1 MTDSN
6 FSAGRDV
13 AIVGF
18 AQTKHVRSED
28 TLSEVELIQPVIAE
42 AMNQVGLDHHGFD
55 FYCSGSSDYLAGQAF
70 SFVMTLDAIGAW
82 PPVAE
87 SHVEMDGAWALYEAY
102 LKIRSGHADTALVYG
117 YGKSSP
123 GDLPRVLS
131 RMCEP
136 YYTAPLWPTSVELAA
151 LQARA
156 CIEAGVTSEAEM
168 AEVAVRD
175 RRSAQD
181 NPNAQLAWDRS
192 AADVLAGDYL
202 ANPLRRDDCAPITDG
217 GAAIVLA
224 SPERAAELCER
235 PAWITGLD
243 HRIDAHSLSVRDLTR
258 APSAR
263 LAAEGAGVGDGP
275 IDVAELHTCF
285 THHEAILRNE
295 MGLADDV
302 VINPSG
308 GPLAANPM
316 MAAGMI
322 RIGEVANRIF
332 DGTANRGVAHATGG
346 HLMQHNLVA
355 VLDAER
361 SRASDQP
368 STSDEPEGG
377 R

>member
-1 MTDSN
+1 VTDSN

-28 TLSEVELIQPVIAE
+28 TLSEAELIQPVIAE

-136 YYTAPLWPTSVELAA
+136 YYAAPLWPTSVELAA

-168 AEVAVRD
+168 AEVAARD

-224 SPERAAELCER
+224 SPERAAELCAR

-355 VLDAER
+355 VLDA
-361 SRASDQP
+361 AQP
-368 STSDEPEGG
+368 SASGQASSSDEPEGS

>member
-1 MTDSN
+1 MTTSN

-18 AQTKHVRSED
+18 AQTKHVRSAD

-156 CIEAGVTSEAEM
+156 CIEAGLTSEAEM
-168 AEVAVRD
+168 AKVA
-175 RRSAQD
+175 A
-181 NPNAQLAWDRS
+181 
-192 AADVLAGDYL
+192 
-202 ANPLRRDDCAPITDG
+202 
-217 GAAIVLA
+217 
-224 SPERAAELCER
+224 
-235 PAWITGLD
+235 
-243 HRIDAHSLSVRDLTR
+243 
-258 APSAR
+258 
-263 LAAEGAGVGDGP
+263 
-275 IDVAELHTCF
+275 
-285 THHEAILRNE
+285 
-295 MGLADDV
+295 
-302 VINPSG
+302 
-308 GPLAANPM
+308 
-316 MAAGMI
+316 
-322 RIGEVANRIF
+322 
-332 DGTANRGVAHATGG
+332 
-346 HLMQHNLVA
+346 
-355 VLDAER
+355 R
-361 SRASDQP
+361 SRKI
-368 STSDEPEGG
+368 T
-377 R
+377 RKI

>member
-1 MTDSN
+1 MTTSN

-136 YYTAPLWPTSVELAA
+136 YYIAPLWPTSVELAA

-156 CIEAGVTSEAEM
+156 CIEAGVTTEAEM
-168 AEVAVRD
+168 AEVAARD

-224 SPERAAELCER
+224 SPERAAELCSR

-243 HRIDAHSLSVRDLTR
+243 HRIDANALGVRDLTR

-263 LAAEGAGVGDGP
+263 LAAEAAGVGDGE

-295 MGLADDV
+295 LGLADDV
-302 VINPSG
+302 LVNPSG

-332 DGTANRGVAHATGG
+332 DGTATRGVAHATGG

-355 VLDAER
+355 VLDA
-361 SRASDQP
+361 AQP
-368 STSDEPEGG
+368 SAGQSSTSNQQEGG

>member
-6 FSAGRDV
+6 FSAGQDV

-18 AQTKHVRSED
+18 TQTKHVRAAE
-28 TLSEVELIQPVIAE
+28 TLSEIEMIQPVIAE
-42 AMNQVGLDHHGFD
+42 VMEQVGLKHNEFD
-55 FYCSGSSDYLAGQAF
+55 FFCSGSSDYLAGQAF
-70 SFVMTLDAIGAW
+70 SFVMTLDAIGAS

-87 SHVEMDGAWALYEAY
+87 SHVEMDGAWALFEAY

-136 YYTAPLWPTSVELAA
+136 YYTGPLWPSSVELAA
-151 LQARA
+151 LQARV
-156 CIEAGVTSEAEM
+156 CIDGGVTSEAEM
-168 AEVAVRD
+168 AEVAARN

-192 AADVLAGDYL
+192 AEDVLAGDYL

-224 SPERAAELCER
+224 SPAKAAELCAR

-258 APSAR
+258 APSAK
-263 LAAEGAGVGDGP
+263 LAAERAGVGDGP
-275 IDVAELHTCF
+275 VDVAELHTCF

-295 MGLADDV
+295 MGLADDLN
-302 VINPSG
+302 INPSG

-332 DGTANRGVAHATGG
+332 DGTVNRGVAHATGG

-355 VLDAER
+355 VLDGA
-361 SRASDQP
+361 QP
-368 STSDEPEGG
+368 ATSEGSSTSNELEGG

>member
-1 MTDSN
+1 MTTSN

-18 AQTKHVRSED
+18 AQTKHVRSAD
-28 TLSEVELIQPVIAE
+28 TLSEVEMIQPVIAE

-168 AEVAVRD
+168 AKVAARS
-175 RRSAQD
+175 RRSARN
-181 NPNAQLAWDRS
+181 NPNAQLAWDGS
-192 AADVLAGDYL
+192 AEDVLAGDYV

-224 SPERAAELCER
+224 SPERAAELCSR

-243 HRIDAHSLSVRDLTR
+243 HRIDAHALGVRDLTR

-263 LAAEGAGVGDGP
+263 LAAEGAGVGDGE

-295 MGLADDV
+295 LGLADDIV
-302 VINPSG
+302 VNPSG

-332 DGTANRGVAHATGG
+332 DGSANRGVAHATGG

-355 VLDAER
+355 VLDA
-361 SRASDQP
+361 AQP
-368 STSDEPEGG
+368 SAGQSSTSNQPEGG

>member
-1 MTDSN
+1 VTTSN

-18 AQTKHVRSED
+18 AQTKHVRAAD

-42 AMNQVGLDHHGFD
+42 VMDQVDLDHHGFD

-168 AEVAVRD
+168 AKVAARS
-175 RRSAQD
+175 RRSARN
-181 NPNAQLAWDRS
+181 NPNAQLAWDGS
-192 AADVLAGDYL
+192 AADSAGRGL
-202 ANPLRRDDCAPITDG
+202 CGQPAAPRRLRADHRRRRRHRVGVARTG
-217 GAAIVLA
+217 RRAVLA
-224 SPERAAELCER
+224 SR
-235 PAWITGLD
+235 LD
-243 HRIDAHSLSVRDLTR
+243 HRAGPPHRRPRFGR
-258 APSAR
+258 ARPDP
-263 LAAEGAGVGDGP
+263 GPVGPAG
-275 IDVAELHTCF
+275 
-285 THHEAILRNE
+285 R
-295 MGLADDV
+295 
-302 VINPSG
+302 
-308 GPLAANPM
+308 
-316 MAAGMI
+316 
-322 RIGEVANRIF
+322 
-332 DGTANRGVAHATGG
+332 RG
-346 HLMQHNLVA
+346 
-355 VLDAER
+355 R
-361 SRASDQP
+361 R
-368 STSDEPEGG
+368 
-377 R
+377 RW

>member
-1 MTDSN
+1 MTTSN

-42 AMNQVGLDHHGFD
+42 AMDQVGLDHHGFD

-151 LQARA
+151 LQARV

-168 AEVAVRD
+168 AEVAARD

-275 IDVAELHTCF
+275 VDVAELHTCF

-302 VINPSG
+302 PVNPSG

-332 DGTANRGVAHATGG
+332 AGTANRGVAHATGG

-355 VLDAER
+355 VLDAQR
-361 SRASDQP
+361 SSASDEP
-368 STSDEPEGG
+368 STSNQPEGS

>member
-156 CIEAGVTSEAEM
+156 CIEAGITSEAEM
-168 AEVAVRD
+168 AEVAARD
-175 RRSAQD
+175 RRSARD
-181 NPNAQLAWDRS
+181 NPNAQLAWDIG
-192 AADVLAGDYL
+192 AAELLAGEYL

-224 SPERAAELCER
+224 SPERAAELRAR

-258 APSAR
+258 APSAK
-263 LAAEGAGVGDGP
+263 LAAEAAGVGDGP

-332 DGTANRGVAHATGG
+332 DGTVNRGVAHATGG

-355 VLDAER
+355 VLDAQQP
-361 SRASDQP
+361 SASDQP
-368 STSDEPEGG
+368 STSNQPEGS

>member
-1 MTDSN
+1 MTTSN

-156 CIEAGVTSEAEM
+156 CIEAGLTSEAEM
-168 AEVAVRD
+168 AKVAARS
-175 RRSAQD
+175 RRSARN
-181 NPNAQLAWDRS
+181 NPNAQLAWDGS
-192 AADVLAGDYL
+192 AADVLAGDYV
-202 ANPLRRDDCAPITDG
+202 ADPLRRDDCAPITDG

-224 SPERAAELCER
+224 SPERAAELCSR

-243 HRIDAHSLSVRDLTR
+243 HRIDAHALGVRDLTR

-263 LAAEGAGVGDGP
+263 LAAEGAGVGDGE

-295 MGLADDV
+295 LGLADDIV
-302 VINPSG
+302 VNPSG

-332 DGTANRGVAHATGG
+332 DGSANRGVAHATGG

-355 VLDAER
+355 VLDA
-361 SRASDQP
+361 AQP
-368 STSDEPEGG
+368 SAGQSSTSNQPEGG

>member
-1 MTDSN
+1 VTTSN
-6 FSAGRDV
+6 FSARRDV

-42 AMNQVGLDHHGFD
+42 AMDQVGLDHHGFD

-156 CIEAGVTSEAEM
+156 CIEAGVTTEAEM
-168 AEVAVRD
+168 AEVAARD

-192 AADVLAGDYL
+192 ADDVLAGDYL

-224 SPERAAELCER
+224 SPERAAELCAR

-275 IDVAELHTCF
+275 VDVAELHTCF

-295 MGLADDV
+295 LGLGDDV
-302 VINPSG
+302 PINPSG

-332 DGTANRGVAHATGG
+332 DGSVNRGVAHATGG

-355 VLDAER
+355 VLDAAQP
-361 SRASDQP
+361 SASDQA
-368 STSDEPEGG
+368 SSSDEPEGG

>member
-1 MTDSN
+1 MTTSN

-168 AEVAVRD
+168 AKVAARD
-175 RRSAQD
+175 RRSARD

-192 AADVLAGDYL
+192 AADVLAGDYV

-302 VINPSG
+302 VVNPSG

-355 VLDAER
+355 VLDAEQP
-361 SRASDQP
+361 SASDQP
-368 STSDEPEGG
+368 SKSNEPEGG

>member
-1 MTDSN
+1 
-6 FSAGRDV
+6 
-13 AIVGF
+13 
-18 AQTKHVRSED
+18 
-28 TLSEVELIQPVIAE
+28 
-42 AMNQVGLDHHGFD
+42 
-55 FYCSGSSDYLAGQAF
+55 
-70 SFVMTLDAIGAW
+70 
-82 PPVAE
+82 
-87 SHVEMDGAWALYEAY
+87 VEMDGAWALYEAY

-168 AEVAVRD
+168 AKVAARS
-175 RRSAQD
+175 RRSARN
-181 NPNAQLAWDRS
+181 NPNAQLAWDGS
-192 AADVLAGDYL
+192 AADVLAGDYV
-202 ANPLRRDDCAPITDG
+202 ADPLRRDDCAPITDG

-224 SPERAAELCER
+224 SPERAAELCSR

-243 HRIDAHSLSVRDLTR
+243 HRIDAHALGVRDLTR

-263 LAAEGAGVGDGP
+263 LAAEGAGVGDGE

-295 MGLADDV
+295 LGLADDIV
-302 VINPSG
+302 VNPSG

-332 DGTANRGVAHATGG
+332 DGSANRGVAHATGG

-355 VLDAER
+355 VLSA
-361 SRASDQP
+361 DQP
-368 STSDEPEGG
+368 SAGQSSTSNQPEGG